1 MTDEEAWAARV
12 DDLLVRSANTA
23 CERAER
29 RLQRGD
35 RGAILDAVFECAIAD
50 IPLPRWANKA
60 FRQAYI
66 ETRVG
71 PPLHSSWDA
80 VFGKPHGKHKKLDAK
95 FKASKFQCLIYAA
108 VLEMRN
114 TRPRKTDVF
123 PAVAKRFERFGISE
137 ALCRKYFRQV
147 DRMARLEPARTKEWV
162 DMHTRYEL
170 LK

>member
-1 MTDEEAWAARV
+1 M
-12 DDLLVRSANTA
+12 ANSA
-23 CERAER
+23 CERAAKR
-29 RLQRGD
+29 SARGD
-35 RGAILDAVFECAIAD
+35 RSAILDAVFECANARML
-50 IPLPRWANKA
+50 LPGWARDA
-60 FRQAYI
+60 FVQAYL
-66 ETRVG
+66 ETKVG
-71 PPLHSSWDA
+71 PPLHKSWDD
-80 VFGKPHGKHKKLDAK
+80 VFGKPHAKHKHLDAK
-95 FKASKFQCLIYAA
+95 FKASKFRCLIYAA

>member
-1 MTDEEAWAARV
+1 MSKEEEAILADSEA
-12 DDLLVRSANTA
+12 LFEQLANSA

-29 RLQRGD
+29 SYNRGD
-35 RGAILDAVFECAIAD
+35 RSAILEAMFACATSGVLLPPWVKDAFV
-50 IPLPRWANKA
+50 
-60 FRQAYI
+60 QAYL
-66 ETRVG
+66 ETKVG
-71 PPLHSSWDA
+71 PLHRSWDA
-80 VFGKPHGKHKKLDAK
+80 VFGKPHGKDEKLDAK